1 MKIGVYFMCVC
12 LMCLICTAVGQGRR
26 LSPFLGEV
34 ILLLNKVCIFIV
46 FFFFVFFF
54 CSSFQGLGRDTGL
67 FFCSSFQGLGRDT
80 GQF

>member
-46 FFFFVFFF
+46 FFFLFFF
-54 CSSFQGLGRDTGL
+54 LFFFSGSGKRHRT